1 MCLNVKISFRFDNPQ
16 IWSGSFSRR
25 LPFSVNFLPGSA
37 RWFGHQHFCT
47 HGVLF
52 VCFDISITVLTII
65 TRNTWLVSGLFH
77 RLSQEIISFR
87 HWSVILIVVVLAV
100 KILPNFIRSSC
111 LVVEWFSRD
120 TRQSYICVPTVSGSD
135 LGWPPPPS
143 PTQLSQHHFNTW
155 Q

>member
-1 MCLNVKISFRFDNPQ
+1 MTSICSAIRVKDFILKGNILWKFKKGIFQRLQNVSIC
-16 IWSGSFSRR
+16 SGIRHG
-25 LPFSVNFLPGSA
+25 FLSQLRA
-37 RWFGHQHFCT
+37 
-47 HGVLF
+47 LF
-52 VCFDISITVLTII
+52 LLVTVLTII
-65 TRNTWLVSGLFH
+65 TRNTWLVSGLFRH
-77 RLSQEIISFR
+77 LSQEIISFR